1 MSALAGST
9 ALVTGAT
16 GFLGGALARRLAA
29 EGVHVKALARRAG
42 RDSYVQ
48 NIANIEIVSGDITD
62 AQSMM
67 EVTQDCDYVF
77 HVAAAI
83 HSKLAFQRAVNVGG
97 MENVACAAASARVK
111 RLIHVSTLAVY
122 GYQYNGII
130 SEDIPHRPGNVPY
143 NISKSEAESKLRKI
157 ATTTGL
163 SYTIMR
169 PGMIYGARS
178 GAWTHQILK
187 LAKRRPVP
195 FVGDGLGKV
204 YPIHVDDV
212 VDMLLVLATHPNA
225 DSEAFNCV
233 YQPQPTAREFIG
245 KYMALVH
252 NDAWR
257 SYPIGLVKWI
267 APLVDMV
274 LHFSG
279 EPQDVQDILRLLE
292 HENIYSMEKA
302 KNLLGWQPKVSL
314 DEGIQRTI
322 PYLREKGLL

>member
-1 MSALAGST
+1 MSGLAGST

-29 EGVHVKALARRAG
+29 EGVHVKALAHRTG
-42 RDSYVQ
+42 RDSYIQ
-48 NIANIEIVSGDITD
+48 HIENIEIVAGDITD
-62 AQSMM
+62 SQRMM
-67 EVTQDCDYVF
+67 EVTHGYDYVF

-83 HSKLAFQRAVNVGG
+83 HGKLAYQRIVNVGG
-97 MENVACAAASARVK
+97 MKNVACAAASAHVK

-130 SEDIPHRPGNVPY
+130 SEDMPHRPGSVPY
-143 NISKSEAESKLRKI
+143 NISKSDAESTLRKI
-157 ATTTGL
+157 ALNTGL

-178 GAWTHQILK
+178 GAWTNQIMK

-195 FVGDGLGKV
+195 FVGDGQGKV

-212 VDMLLVLATHPNA
+212 VEMLLILATHPNA

-245 KYMALVH
+245 KYMALVD
-252 NDAWR
+252 NNSWR
-257 SYPIGLVKWI
+257 SYPIRLVKLI
-267 APLVDMV
+267 APLVDML

-279 EPQDVQDILRLLE
+279 EPQDVQDIVRLLE
-292 HENIYSMEKA
+292 RDNIYSMEKA
-302 KNLLGWQPKVSL
+302 KNLLGWQPQVAL

-322 PYLREKGLL
+322 PYLQEKGLL